1 MTDPWPR
8 QGALQA
14 AREEW
19 LRPGAVTDGFRGV
32 CVTQGE
38 DGLLLTFQW
47 RRDPNTYVL
56 RFPWPGTAEDDER
69 GIPTDSPESWAE
81 YRAVWLMEE
90 LHTGFCGRAR
100 RTTVNGYV
108 ELEPRLSSTRTQ
120 TEYFVSDV
128 PIHDTRLWGQTG
140 IRKLSAFPGYWVAE
154 VGLDVS
160 VPRLMI
166 EECRLICW
174 LQASVSYGKPLP
186 VGHAV
191 ASWHEDHPATAVID
205 LVQVQDHIPGWVVR
219 DLVLTAFL
227 SARTSGALRVVTALD
242 DPVFSDLGFSAAPS
256 GGLQR
261 GTLG

>member
-1 MTDPWPR
+1 
-8 QGALQA
+8 
-14 AREEW
+14 
-19 LRPGAVTDGFRGV
+19 
-32 CVTQGE
+32 
-38 DGLLLTFQW
+38 
-47 RRDPNTYVL
+47 
-56 RFPWPGTAEDDER
+56 
-69 GIPTDSPESWAE
+69 
-81 YRAVWLMEE
+81 MEE
-90 LHTGFCGRAR
+90 LHTGFCGRALR
-100 RTTVNGYV
+100 SPANGYV

-128 PIHDTRLWGQTG
+128 PIHDTRLWGQAG
-140 IRKLSAFPGYWVAE
+140 VRKLSASPGYWVGE

-166 EECRLICW
+166 EERRLICW

-205 LVQVQDHIPGWVVR
+205 LVQVQDHIPDWVVR

-242 DPVFSDLGFSAAPS
+242 DPVFLELEFRPAQTGGFVRETT
-256 GGLQR
+256 G
-261 GTLG
+261 